1 MLMVKASP
9 LDISIGIR
17 TISAGKLQRDVSLS
31 RMHHSLI
38 DLFVDRTAINSE
50 INLIGNDRMLENLR
64 FMHCQSLND
73 ERTIAFHQ
81 GWKQADD
88 VFDEQR
94 QIWIPNSVDVEKDNM
109 FVPRDDA
116 ND

>member
-1 MLMVKASP
+1 MNSVVSVASN
-9 LDISIGIR
+9 IR
-17 TISAGKLQRDVSLS
+17 TIASDKLLKNVSLK
-31 RMHHSLI
+31 RMHISLI
-38 DLFVDRTAINSE
+38 DLFVDRTAIDSE
-50 INLIGNDRMLENLR
+50 INLIGNDKMLENLR
-64 FMHCQSLND
+64 YMHCQSLND

-94 QIWIPNSVDVEKDNM
+94 QIWIPNTVDVEKDNM
-109 FVPRDDA
+109 FIPRADA